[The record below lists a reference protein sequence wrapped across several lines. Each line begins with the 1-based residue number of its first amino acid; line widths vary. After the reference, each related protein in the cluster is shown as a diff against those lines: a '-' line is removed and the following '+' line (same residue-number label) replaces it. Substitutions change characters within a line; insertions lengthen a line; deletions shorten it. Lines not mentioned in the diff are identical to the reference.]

1 MRYLIKKYQFLKI
14 FKEFIIMEN
23 KKKTLEFLS
32 SERNNLNEMRE
43 FITERWDVKRRV
55 FKMLVL
61 CGLIALLLAS
71 ISYSMSGKLTPLTVF
86 SISMLTS
93 TIYCS
98 IRDFMLDKVEY
109 ESELKKIEIKLSVL
123 DNLERELD

>member
-1 MRYLIKKYQFLKI
+1 
-14 FKEFIIMEN
+14 MEN
-23 KKKTLEFLS
+23 KEKTLEFLS

-55 FKMLVL
+55 FKMLIL

-71 ISYSMSGKLTPLTVF
+71 ISYSMSGKLTLLNVI

-98 IRDFMLDKVEY
+98 IRDFVLDKVEY
-109 ESELKKIEIKLSVL
+109 KSELKKIEIKLSVL
-123 DNLERELD
+123 DNLEREID

>member
-1 MRYLIKKYQFLKI
+1 
-14 FKEFIIMEN
+14 MEN
-23 KKKTLEFLS
+23 KEKTLEFLS

-61 CGLIALLLAS
+61 CGLIALLLTS
-71 ISYSMSGKLTPLTVF
+71 ISYSMSGNLTPISVF
-86 SISMLTS
+86 STSMLTS
-93 TIYCS
+93 AIYCS
-98 IRDFMLDKVEY
+98 IRDFVLDKVEY

>member
-1 MRYLIKKYQFLKI
+1 
-14 FKEFIIMEN
+14 MEN
-23 KKKTLEFLS
+23 KEKTLEFLS

-43 FITERWDVKRRV
+43 FITERWNTKRRL
-55 FKMLVL
+55 FKMLIL

-98 IRDFMLDKVEY
+98 IRDFVLDKVEY

>member
-1 MRYLIKKYQFLKI
+1 
-14 FKEFIIMEN
+14 MEN
-23 KKKTLEFLS
+23 KQEALEFLS

-43 FITERWDVKRRV
+43 FITESWNTKRRI

-61 CGLIALLLAS
+61 CGLIALLLTS
-71 ISYSMSGKLTPLTVF
+71 ISYSMSGNLTPISVF
-86 SISMLTS
+86 TISMLTS

-98 IRDFMLDKVEY
+98 IRDFVLDKEEY

-123 DNLERELD
+123 DNLEKELD

>member
-1 MRYLIKKYQFLKI
+1 
-14 FKEFIIMEN
+14 MEN
-23 KKKTLEFLS
+23 KEKTLEFLS

-43 FITERWDVKRRV
+43 FITERWDVERRV
-55 FKMLVL
+55 FKRIVL

-71 ISYSMSGKLTPLTVF
+71 ISYSMSGKLNPLHVI

-93 TIYCS
+93 TIYCA
-98 IRDFMLDKVEY
+98 IRDFVLDKVEY
-109 ESELKKIEIKLSVL
+109 ESELKKIEMKLSVL

>member
-1 MRYLIKKYQFLKI
+1 
-14 FKEFIIMEN
+14 MEN
-23 KKKTLEFLS
+23 KEEALEFLS

-61 CGLIALLLAS
+61 CGLITLLLTS
-71 ISYSMSGKLTPLTVF
+71 ISYSMSGKLTPISVF
-86 SISMLTS
+86 STSMLTS
-93 TIYCS
+93 TVYCS
-98 IRDFMLDKVEY
+98 IRDFVLDKAKY
-109 ESELKKIEIKLSVL
+109 GSELKKIEIKLSVL

>member
-1 MRYLIKKYQFLKI
+1 
-14 FKEFIIMEN
+14 MEN
-23 KKKTLEFLS
+23 KEEALEFLS

-43 FITERWDVKRRV
+43 FITERWDVKRRL
-55 FKMLVL
+55 FKIIVL
-61 CGLIALLLAS
+61 CGLITLLLTS
-71 ISYSMSGKLTPLTVF
+71 ISYSMSGNLTPISVF
-86 SISMLTS
+86 STSMLTS

-98 IRDFMLDKVEY
+98 IRDFVSDKVEY

>member
-1 MRYLIKKYQFLKI
+1 
-14 FKEFIIMEN
+14 MEN
-23 KKKTLEFLS
+23 KEKTLEFLS

-43 FITERWDVKRRV
+43 FIAERWDVKRRV

-71 ISYSMSGKLTPLTVF
+71 ISYSMSGKLTPLTVI
-86 SISMLTS
+86 STSMLTS
-93 TIYCS
+93 AIYCS
-98 IRDFMLDKVEY
+98 IRDFVLDKVEY

-123 DNLERELD
+123 DNLEKELD

>member
-1 MRYLIKKYQFLKI
+1 
-14 FKEFIIMEN
+14 
-23 KKKTLEFLS
+23 
-32 SERNNLNEMRE
+32 
-43 FITERWDVKRRV
+43 
-55 FKMLVL
+55 
-61 CGLIALLLAS
+61 
-71 ISYSMSGKLTPLTVF
+71 MSGKLTPLTVF

-98 IRDFMLDKVEY
+98 IRDFVLDKVEY

>member
-1 MRYLIKKYQFLKI
+1 
-14 FKEFIIMEN
+14 MEN
-23 KKKTLEFLS
+23 KEEALEFLS
-32 SERNNLNEMRE
+32 SQRNNLNEMRE

-98 IRDFMLDKVEY
+98 IRDFVLDKVEY
-109 ESELKKIEIKLSVL
+109 KSELKKIEMKLSFL

>member
-1 MRYLIKKYQFLKI
+1 
-14 FKEFIIMEN
+14 MEN
-23 KKKTLEFLS
+23 KEKTLEFLS

-43 FITERWDVKRRV
+43 FITERWDVKRRL
-55 FKMLVL
+55 FKIIVL
-61 CGLIALLLAS
+61 CGLITLLLTS
-71 ISYSMSGKLTPLTVF
+71 ISYYMSGNLPSITVF
-86 SISMLTS
+86 RTSMHTS

-98 IRDFMLDKVEY
+98 IRDFVLDKVEY

>member
-1 MRYLIKKYQFLKI
+1 
-14 FKEFIIMEN
+14 MEN
-23 KKKTLEFLS
+23 KEETLEFLS

-55 FKMLVL
+55 FKMIVL

-71 ISYSMSGKLTPLTVF
+71 IGYSMSGKLTPLTVF

-98 IRDFMLDKVEY
+98 IRDFVLDKVEY
-109 ESELKKIEIKLSVL
+109 ESELKNIEMKLSVL

>member
-1 MRYLIKKYQFLKI
+1 
-14 FKEFIIMEN
+14 MEN
-23 KKKTLEFLS
+23 KEEALEFLS

-55 FKMLVL
+55 FKIIVL
-61 CGLIALLLAS
+61 CGLIALLHTA
-71 ISYSMSGKLTPLTVF
+71 ISYSMSGNLTPISVF
-86 SISMLTS
+86 STSMLTS

-98 IRDFMLDKVEY
+98 IRDFVLDKAEY
-109 ESELKKIEIKLSVL
+109 KSELKKIEIKLSVL